1 VRKAAKATAAALL
14 VAAGLSWPGA
24 QAEMLAL
31 RCEGTQTTIPQAKE
45 PDLVKGLGGK
55 EEESDIPNTPK
66 REPSSTDVI
75 VTDEKVHAFGME
87 LETGIINDA
96 FATFLYEKRNPV
108 LTNFALESLTG
119 RINRIT
125 GVLEA
130 TWLKYRKSGW
140 LYLEIKYS
148 LNCRKMERKF

>member
-1 VRKAAKATAAALL
+1 MLRTFSCAIALAAI
-14 VAAGLSWPGA
+14 VAAPSMTA

-31 RCEGTQTTIPQAKE
+31 RCEGTKTTIPGAKE
-45 PDLVKGLGGK
+45 PDVVKGLGGK
-55 EEESDIPNTPK
+55 EEEPDIPKTPK
-66 REPSSTDVI
+66 TEPSSTDVV
-75 VTDEKVHAFGME
+75 VTDEVVYAFGMD
-87 LETGIINDA
+87 LQTGFINDA
-96 FATFLYEKRNPV
+96 FATFVYNIQNPV
-108 LTNFALESLTG
+108 LTNFSLESFTG

-148 LNCRKMERKF
+148 LNCKKMERKF